1 MCIDNKSVGKQ
12 IALLRTNKKMT
23 QSDLGERLNLSYQA
37 ISKWENELTLPN
49 IMTIPP
55 LASLLEISPE
65 FLVNAI
71 WIGSS
76 GNPITHF
83 VQIFVR
89 EANNDSYM
97 IKIYEAK
104 DFWLAKKMYD
114 DICKG
119 KSNEDLEMLISYY
132 EHDKARTFSIEL
144 LEVFEAKLYDEYYE
158 FPIDSLRIESCALDS
173 LIKEPFIKGGTKNE
187 TS

>member
-1 MCIDNKSVGKQ
+1 MTIGEYIKYKRESLGYTQQQLADKLQVSKQ
-12 IALLRTNKKMT
+12 
-23 QSDLGERLNLSYQA
+23 S

-65 FLVNAI
+65 FLANAI

-144 LEVFEAKLYDEYYE
+144 LEVFEAKINDEYYE
-158 FPIDSLRIESCALDS
+158 FPIDSLRIESCAIDS
-173 LIKEPFIKGGTKNE
+173 LIKETFIKGGAKNE